1 MKNQICDGNTI
12 DHTPTTDIVSG
23 ATELIGKLV
32 GIALG
37 NVAKDTEGT
46 FVTTGVFE
54 LPKVSADAIG
64 KGGQVYLKA
73 DNTITT
79 TASGNTAAGKAWADA
94 ENPSDSVWVKINA

>member
-12 DHTPTTDIVSG
+12 DHTPTADVASG

-32 GIALG
+32 GVALG
-37 NVAKDTEGT
+37 DVAADTEGT

-64 KGGQVYLKA
+64 KGGQVYLTSA
-73 DNTITT
+73 NEITT

-94 ENPSDSVWVKINA
+94 ANPSPTVWVKINA